1 MRDARGSRRRHTLGA
16 SSAAHNS
23 TLSKTLRMWS
33 GDTRRRGSGR
43 RLCGGSFRH
52 GLGSC
57 STQGNT
63 SRRGRIEVVNTC
75 RCWEGWNDGKF
86 RLGLAHFDTVWSTV
100 IVLRKRGLGS
110 RSVLRGNLRRGS
122 RLMRR
127 IGIDDLIE
135 SGYGEVDGERNPAR
149 RIFGRGAVILS
160 GHDFLLA

>member
-1 MRDARGSRRRHTLGA
+1 MTDARGSRCRHTLGS

-23 TLSKTLRMWS
+23 TLSKTLGMRC
-33 GDTRRRGSGR
+33 GDTRRRRSRR

-63 SRRGRIEVVNTC
+63 SRRGRIEVVDA
-75 RCWEGWNDGKF
+75 RCSREGGNNGKL
-86 RLGLAHFDTVWSTV
+86 RLGLAHLDAASGSV
-100 IVLRKRGLGS
+100 VLLGKRGLRGRNFRRGS
-110 RSVLRGNLRRGS
+110 LRRGS

-135 SGYGEVDGERNPAR
+135 SRHGEVDGERNPAR
-149 RIFGRGAVILS
+149 HTFGRGAVILS